1 MFFSQFLLLGF
12 LAVCQVQVGSVAGY
26 SNSLVMN
33 LNAAIKFGRKTGY
46 HSIHKRQAINI
57 DQRLRCENASLAL
70 VCTNGLAQEIANE
83 ELRCNLTEEAQMTL
97 DGCRQNRMGM
107 YCGAASAY
115 TTEELENVCSSSE
128 TNCSTECRSLLMNI
142 NEKLGCC
149 INILLNSTEDSSLFN
164 YTLWSS
170 CGIEPISDGC
180 QSSPITTTAMVGPSC
195 DESTYQKRFISLICS
210 NRFAETLATL
220 ETLSITG
227 GCELDTRLFTELIP
241 ELCGVNENG
250 IFCFEEL
257 PPFLMELQHAAYS
270 CTNIATCS
278 ENCKVA
284 LQDFESSA
292 GCCINVYNGSILEYY
307 GTMKLPFLSYK
318 FWMQCGLETPGICEA
333 SFTSGAATTSALN
346 KIFFLLLFMLAAG
359 YF

>member
-1 MFFSQFLLLGF
+1 MLFSQFLLLGF

-33 LNAAIKFGRKTGY
+33 LNAAIKFGKKTGY
-46 HSIHKRQAINI
+46 HSIHKRQAIDT
-57 DQRLRCENASLAL
+57 DQRLRCENASMAL
-70 VCTNGLAQEIANE
+70 QCTNGLAQEIANE
-83 ELRCNLTEEAQMTL
+83 ELRCNLTEEAQTTL
-97 DGCRQNRMGM
+97 DGCRQNRMGV

-115 TTEELENVCSSSE
+115 LIEELENICSSSE
-128 TNCSTECRSLLMNI
+128 TICSTECRGLLMNI
-142 NEKLGCC
+142 NEELGCC

-170 CGIEPISDGC
+170 CGIEPISDDC
-180 QSSPITTTAMVGPSC
+180 QSSPITTTTMVGPSC

-210 NRFAETLATL
+210 NKFAEPLF
-220 ETLSITG
+220 ETMSNID
-227 GCELDTRLFTELIP
+227 GCELYTQAFH

-250 IFCFEEL
+250 FCFAEID
-257 PPFLMELQHAAYS
+257 PFLMEFQHAAYN
-270 CTNIATCS
+270 CTSATTCS
-278 ENCKVA
+278 GNCKVA

-292 GCCINVYNGSILEYY
+292 GCCINIYNGSILEYF
-307 GTMKLPFLSYK
+307 GIRKLPFLSYK

-333 SFTSGAATTSALN
+333 SFTSGAATTSSLD
-346 KIFFLLLFMLAAG
+346 KIFFLLPFMLAAG